1 MSSSDAGA
9 AAEEVFEKTMI
20 TRLRGDDLSAFLD
33 SLNHGHCRALDH
45 EDLKG
50 LQTVIQLGSPFPCF
64 GGRVPLPELILR
76 RDHARKVLDIIKART
91 PMSESDLIVVRRLED
106 PGYYDNVRVGD
117 PIFEQVQRWLDNAR
131 RSARS
136 QQLGQPPKIYSEDE
150 VTSFKWA
157 EEICLNICAGD
168 AIRLIYW
175 MEAVPPCRV
184 EARAKDEVHGL

>member
-1 MSSSDAGA
+1 
-9 AAEEVFEKTMI
+9 
-20 TRLRGDDLSAFLD
+20 
-33 SLNHGHCRALDH
+33 
-45 EDLKG
+45 
-50 LQTVIQLGSPFPCF
+50 
-64 GGRVPLPELILR
+64 
-76 RDHARKVLDIIKART
+76 
-91 PMSESDLIVVRRLED
+91 MSESDLIVVRRLED
-106 PGYYDNVRVGD
+106 PGHYDNVRVGD

-168 AIRLIYW
+168 AIRLIDW

-184 EARAKDEVHGL
+184 EARAKDEVHGLWPAIMRSGEVEDGLVERKWIEAHDADRLGAMCLRSRA